1 MLRTPVN
8 SVVTWRGSFKSY
20 PDFENDEELLQD
32 VTVSLL
38 DKGTR
43 RLDRFAIAELLEDK
57 GAQVHFSSDG
67 LFVDVSGRALK
78 EDVRDVMALVA
89 EQLRNPLF
97 DQGEFE
103 KSRSRIAASIRRAM
117 ENTGAQAAGAL
128 ARSIYGRSHPNYSP
142 DSEEHLT
149 LLNRLD
155 IEEVRRYHI
164 DHFGSNHFTLVVV
177 GDIDEEAIEASVA
190 ENFADWPEHASLA
203 RFAEGAERRVSQ
215 HTVIPI
221 PEKQNVDVRLGHGVP
236 IRRGDEDYIPL
247 YLSNYILGGN
257 FSARLMQIIR
267 DEMGLTYGIRSGLY
281 GISAD
286 YTGHWQVAVT
296 LSQENVARGSEETV
310 RVVRRFIEEGATE
323 EELSDKKTTI
333 VGSFKVGLAT
343 TGGLAST
350 LLQNA
355 ERGFDVG
362 YLDRFPLEVDSV
374 SLEQTNE
381 VLSRHLHPDEMHVAM
396 SGMVP
401 VELAGEKES
410 TPTR

>member
-1 MLRTPVN
+1 
-8 SVVTWRGSFKSY
+8 
-20 PDFENDEELLQD
+20 
-32 VTVSLL
+32 
-38 DKGTR
+38 
-43 RLDRFAIAELLEDK
+43 
-57 GAQVHFSSDG
+57 
-67 LFVDVSGRALK
+67 
-78 EDVRDVMALVA
+78 
-89 EQLRNPLF
+89 
-97 DQGEFE
+97 
-103 KSRSRIAASIRRAM
+103 
-117 ENTGAQAAGAL
+117 
-128 ARSIYGRSHPNYSP
+128 
-142 DSEEHLT
+142 
-149 LLNRLD
+149 
-155 IEEVRRYHI
+155 
-164 DHFGSNHFTLVVV
+164 V
-177 GDIDEEAIEASVA
+177 GDIDEEEIEASVA
-190 ENFADWPEHASLA
+190 ENFADWPEHATPA
-203 RFAEGAERRVSQ
+203 RFAEGSERRVSQ
-215 HTVIPI
+215 HTIIPI

-247 YLSNYILGGN
+247 YLGNYILGGN

-310 RVVRRFIEEGATE
+310 RVVRRFIEEGATD

-350 LLQNA
+350 LLKNA

-374 SLEQTNE
+374 TLEQTNE

-396 SGMVP
+396 AGMVP
-401 VELAGEKES
+401 VELPDEKEP